1 MDVALY
7 SSSGTAAHAHDWP
20 SIERPE
26 RLSQIEDALR
36 AASLVERCVSRDGRR
51 ATDEELRTVHSASH
65 VAEVARLSQSAAEHP
80 DDRELREPDG
90 KGGVYYSAASDE
102 AARLACGCVVD
113 AALAV
118 LPPAEPPT
126 ADADL
131 PSSFLESS
139 FRTKVEYEASLILPD
154 DERAAA
160 EMAAAAKH
168 RTVAAAAGQSSPSAP
183 PARAAFALVRPP
195 GHHAGHDPTPGHQ
208 AEGFCFYN
216 SVAVAAGVALASG
229 RARRVAIVDWDVHHG
244 NGTQTLLYDE
254 PRVLYISLHRFGDRW
269 YPYTGGADEVG
280 AGAGVGYNLNVPWVE
295 DALGDADYAAAFE
308 LVVEPALAAFAPDL
322 VLVSAGFDAAEGDLQ
337 GKMRVTPAGFAEMTA
352 RLLRTRVPLALA
364 LEGGYNLEA
373 TAACAVAVVRAL
385 LGDAPPE
392 AAAAPASRRLGRRT
406 EATLREVMRA
416 QAAHWP
422 ALSESRPEV
431 AEFFAEA
438 GARPKVAERASK
450 RQRA

>member
-216 SVAVAAGVALASG
+216 SVAVAAGCALERG
-229 RARRVAIVDWDVHHG
+229 ARRVAILDWDVHHG
-244 NGTQTLLYDE
+244 NGTQKL
-254 PRVLYISLHRFGDRW
+254 F
-269 YPYTGGADEVG
+269 YPK
-280 AGAGVGYNLNVPWVE
+280 P
-295 DALGDADYAAAFE
+295 
-308 LVVEPALAAFAPDL
+308 
-322 VLVSAGFDAAEGDLQ
+322 
-337 GKMRVTPAGFAEMTA
+337 
-352 RLLRTRVPLALA
+352 
-364 LEGGYNLEA
+364 
-373 TAACAVAVVRAL
+373 
-385 LGDAPPE
+385 
-392 AAAAPASRRLGRRT
+392 
-406 EATLREVMRA
+406 
-416 QAAHWP
+416 
-422 ALSESRPEV
+422 
-431 AEFFAEA
+431 
-438 GARPKVAERASK
+438 
-450 RQRA
+450 